1 MVGTL
6 IRTTRESAGFYPNG
20 ALARLVF
27 RDEDGDWW
35 ADFNEWADFP
45 LFDNAD
51 TRPGVWCVGNGWEVV
66 VEG

>member
-1 MVGTL
+1 MIGTL
-6 IRTTRESAGFYPNG
+6 VRTTRESVGFYKSG

-45 LFDNAD
+45 PL
-51 TRPGVWCVGNGWEVV
+51 
-66 VEG
+66 

>member
-1 MVGTL
+1 M
-6 IRTTRESAGFYPNG
+6 
-20 ALARLVF
+20 VF

-45 LFDNAD
+45 LFENAN

-66 VEG
+66 AES